1 MRKPYFVS
9 YGCVGR
15 RWKTSPLESFIPSD
29 FMTGN
34 YDGGGL
40 ANLQDALRIF
50 NEEAPEINAYAD
62 GDEFLPICVAVH
74 YVLNIDGHNNYLDN
88 VEYVLYDGDN
98 WYIPLKENAVKK
110 TSKEEAVLW
119 VQQYMKAVESYE
131 DRVNAAPPV
140 SLEVSMFGGDKAAYP
155 TKDELD
161 AMPKNE

>member
-1 MRKPYFVS
+1 MKLIDTY
-9 YGCVGR
+9 
-15 RWKTSPLESFIPSD
+15 
-29 FMTGN
+29 TGKEIAAIITN
-34 YDGGGL
+34 HGL
-40 ANLQDALRIF
+40 TMDEAIELSGM
-50 NEEAPEINAYAD
+50 EEIVIDPGTEEIGYRDAD